1 MKGIYKLIQEAAYEV
16 LVDNRRNALLCS
28 GKKVLYKEEGRM
40 SAIDIALE
48 INNNPKYGWLY
59 PAVNAD
65 QVRSALKEV
74 VMTDKRFA
82 WLKTQYPPRIKFW
95 AYCETIT
102 GQHV

>member
-1 MKGIYKLIQEAAYEV
+1 MWIMKEIYKLIQDEAYEV

-28 GKKVLYKEEGRM
+28 GKKVLCGEEGRM
-40 SAIDIALE
+40 SARDIALE
-48 INNNPKYGWLY
+48 VNNNPKYGWRY
-59 PAVNAD
+59 HAVNAD

-95 AYCETIT
+95 AYCDD
-102 GQHV
+102 